1 LFGDLTFW
9 VVLFAIVIGMLA
21 LDLFVFHRDAHEVSM
36 REAAILSAVWIGLGL
51 GFGGLVFVWFGAQAG
66 GDYLAGYL
74 IEKSL
79 SIDNVFVFAMIFGA
93 FAVPA
98 MYQHRVLFWG
108 VIGAIIFRAIF
119 IAAGTTLLDAFHWLI
134 YGFGILLILTGVRM
148 ARSKGHA
155 VDPERNRVL
164 RAFRRVVPMTK
175 DYDGQSFIVRHKGKL
190 LATPLLAV
198 LVIVETSDIMFAIDS
213 IPAIFAITTD
223 PFIVFS
229 SNVFALLGLRSLYFL
244 LAGLL
249 PRFVYLKTGLA
260 ALLVFAGGKIMLSD
274 IWKMPVPVTLAVI
287 IGILAISIG
296 ASWWKT
302 RRTPTDEPPQALE
315 GPAPSPV
322 MGLPPAPG

>member
-1 LFGDLTFW
+1 LFGDITIW
-9 VVLFAIVIGMLA
+9 IVLFAIVIGMLA

-79 SIDNVFVFAMIFGA
+79 SIDNVFVFALIFGA

-98 MYQHRVLFWG
+98 IHQHRVLFWG

-148 ARSKGHA
+148 GRSKGHA
-155 VDPERNRVL
+155 VDPERNRIL

-190 LATPLLAV
+190 LATPLLAA

-302 RRTPTDEPPQALE
+302 RRTPTDESPQALE

-322 MGLPPAPG
+322 VGLPPAAG